1 MLKEDKVELQFVET
15 LLLNMM
21 LMNKCK
27 MMNIVIFI
35 TLKLQNQGLYKFQN
49 KFNKIQHNLLIFHQL
64 LSSNLNKILEKKS
77 ILRNRDSK
85 IYTTMNK
92 I

>member
-64 LSSNLNKILEKKS
+64 LSSNLNKI
-77 ILRNRDSK
+77 
-85 IYTTMNK
+85 
-92 I
+92 